1 MKMKK
6 NFLVNS
12 VAIILVI
19 ALFDGC
25 KKKEEEE
32 ELITKT
38 INGSVQKGPF
48 LNGTSIII
56 NELTTDLAQTGKT
69 FSAQINNN
77 LGNFQFSPISLV
89 SPYVALRADGFYFNE
104 VCNANSKAQI
114 TLTGLADV
122 NNATTLYVNVLT
134 HLEKPR
140 VEYLMST
147 GMAFPIAKA
156 HAQAD
161 VLSIFN
167 IQLQAIQNSELL
179 DISGSGNQN
188 AALLAVSLILQ
199 GYRSESELSSILST
213 ISTDISTDGVLNNTQ
228 VQSSLI
234 DHALLLD
241 TVAIRNN
248 LTNYFTSQGI
258 NSTVPHFETYLQ
270 NFRTTTN
277 YTITNSLFEYPQT
290 GQYGDNLLDKTRIAY
305 TGKSFSGKVI
315 LKAGSCASFKVRITK
330 IGGWIIFYSDKP
342 NWYGSYDMN
351 TVASTF
357 TIVDPAIKENDIYLT
372 LASPE
377 ENPWS
382 CMLIEYF
389 ENTSSTPTF
398 SKIVY
403 VN

>member
-1 MKMKK
+1 MKISK
-6 NFLVNS
+6 NFIVNAFAMLLVF
-12 VAIILVI
+12 
-19 ALFDGC
+19 ALFAGC
-25 KKKEEEE
+25 KKKEK

-38 INGSVQKGPF
+38 ITGSVQKGPF
-48 LNGTSIII
+48 LNGTSILIS
-56 NELTTDLAQTGKT
+56 ELTTDLAQTGKT
-69 FSAQINNN
+69 FTAQINNN

-89 SPYVALRADGFYFNE
+89 SPYVALRVDGFYFNE
-104 VCNANSKAQI
+104 VCNSNSKSQI

-122 NNATTLYVNVLT
+122 NNTTTTNVNVLT
-134 HLEKPR
+134 HLEKLR
-140 VEYLMST
+140 VEYLLST
-147 GMAFPIAKA
+147 GLTFPIAKTI
-156 HAQAD
+156 AQAN

-167 IQLQAIQNSELL
+167 IQLQGIQNSELL
-179 DISGSGNQN
+179 NISSAGSQN
-188 AALLAVSLILQ
+188 AALLAASLILQ
-199 GYRSESELSSILST
+199 GYRSESELTTLLST
-213 ISTDISTDGVLNNTQ
+213 ISTDISIDGVLNNTE

-248 LTNYFTSQGI
+248 LTNYFASQGI

-277 YTITNSLFEYPQT
+277 YTITNSLFEYPAT
-290 GQYGDNLLDKTRIAY
+290 GQYGDNLLDKSRIAY
-305 TGKSFSGKVI
+305 TGKYFSGKVI
-315 LKAGSCASFKVRITK
+315 LKAGACGSFKVRITK

-389 ENTSSTPTF
+389 ENSSSTPTF